1 MHAGSETGGTSG
13 VKSGTGSIQEPTA
26 TAIDGGTAEHFQTSQ
41 NQCKTEHFDFAF
53 APIVAAAAAG
63 E

>member
-1 MHAGSETGGTSG
+1 MHAGSETGDTSD
-13 VKSGTGSIQEPTA
+13 VKSGTGSIQELTA
-26 TAIDGGTAEHFQTSQ
+26 TAIDGSTAEHFQTFQ

-53 APIVAAAAAG
+53 TPIVAAAAG